1 MTEREDN
8 HKDYEI
14 AFLLSEESD
23 LKGLLDILK
32 QHEATITFEGPL
44 KKIALAYE
52 IKKQSSAH
60 FGFIRFTA
68 PPAQIPSLEQVLVLH
83 QPVLRSLIVTYVP
96 GRATVPRDPSAVP
109 VIAAASLADATP
121 VVVEPAVV
129 TPGHSLPLSNEDLEK
144 RIEEILK

>member
-1 MTEREDN
+1 MIEREDN
-8 HKDYEI
+8 QKDYEI
-14 AFLLSEESD
+14 AFLLSEETD

-32 QHEATITFEGPL
+32 QHEATITFEAPL

-68 PPAQIPSLEQVLVLH
+68 LPAQIPNLEQVLVLH
-83 QPVLRSLIVTYVP
+83 QPVLRSLIVTYIP

-109 VIAAASLADATP
+109 VMTTTSLADATP
-121 VVVEPAVV
+121 VVVEPVA
-129 TPGHSLPLSNEDLEK
+129 TPSSHSLPLSNEDLEK
-144 RIEEILK
+144 KIEEILK